1 MTWIERSADDY
12 DVKEALARVLYS
24 HKFSRWKPEGRLLNF
39 KVKLNRDLTR
49 GVRNDGTGT
58 LLLPAAEVGRELLR
72 LVRTKGLQIKA
83 GSGKNKIFFK
93 DAQTDPSEI
102 QGQVEALRKIPY
114 QDPSFER
121 KRDLKLKELGAGS
134 TGSTFP
140 SFTSLR
146 IDKLQFGIWDRRPD
160 PTTDPEQVGI
170 FCWEW
175 QKEYT
180 SIGNGLIWIEYDRKL
195 IRIQLG
201 NSALD
206 ATAQNVV
213 ITFSNIRNIWTG
225 YDCGANR
232 L

>member
-1 MTWIERSADDY
+1 MTGIERSADEY
-12 DVKEALARVLYS
+12 DVKEALARVLHS
-24 HKFSRWKPEGRLLNF
+24 PRFSRWKPEGRLLNF

-58 LLLPAAEVGRELLR
+58 LMLPTSEAGLELLR
-72 LVRTKGLQIKA
+72 LVRSKRLQIKV
-83 GSGKNKIFFK
+83 GSGKNKIYFK
-93 DAQTDPSEI
+93 DAQTDPHDMK
-102 QGQVEALRKIPY
+102 GQVEALRKIPY

-121 KRDLKLKELGAGS
+121 SRDLKLKELGAGS

-146 IDKLQFGIWDRRPD
+146 IDKLQFGIWGRRPD
-160 PTTDPEQVGI
+160 PTTEPEQLGI

-175 QKEYT
+175 EKSCT
-180 SIGNGLIWIEYDRKL
+180 SIGNGLIWIEYDHKL
-195 IRIQLG
+195 VRIQLG

-206 ATAQNVV
+206 AIAQNVV
-213 ITFSNIRNIWTG
+213 ITFANIRAIWIG
-225 YDCGANR
+225 YDFGAPC